1 MDKQYCRNL
10 EYSKEEYRYS
20 MNKSSNSIPSLCKGH
35 NRKMNSD
42 NSENNTTTNNKNK
55 LKHESDRLLLDEA
68 DELSR
73 NRKWTRDFA
82 LYIMFCRA
90 MAAGDKTKAEAC
102 MKLLEPEV
110 MNPLLDPVFK

>member
-1 MDKQYCRNL
+1 
-10 EYSKEEYRYS
+10 
-20 MNKSSNSIPSLCKGH
+20 
-35 NRKMNSD
+35 MNSD

-110 MNPLLDPVFK
+110 MNPLLDPVFKGSEKEEEEEDKISWGGHYAVS

>member
-1 MDKQYCRNL
+1 MNL
-10 EYSKEEYRYS
+10 
-20 MNKSSNSIPSLCKGH
+20 
-35 NRKMNSD
+35 D

-55 LKHESDRLLLDEA
+55 LGHESDRLLLEEA
-68 DELSR
+68 DELAR

-82 LYIMFCRA
+82 IYIMFCRA

-110 MNPLLDPVFK
+110 MKSLLDLVFKGSEEDKVS